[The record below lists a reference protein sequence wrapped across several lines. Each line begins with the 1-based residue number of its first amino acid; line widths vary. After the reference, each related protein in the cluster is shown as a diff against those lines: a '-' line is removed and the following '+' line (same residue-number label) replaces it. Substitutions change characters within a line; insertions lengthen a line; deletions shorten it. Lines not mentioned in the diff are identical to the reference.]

1 MCEKCVVEIR
11 ICFILFRLQVLCMDT
26 VCSLLRHQFIMWPW
40 DVTQA
45 ENKAKVRSILMDD
58 KSYLSR
64 LITIT
69 ISW

>member
-1 MCEKCVVEIR
+1 
-11 ICFILFRLQVLCMDT
+11 MDT

-45 ENKAKVRSILMDD
+45 ENKAKVRYILIAD
-58 KSYLSR
+58 KPYVSR
-64 LITIT
+64 IITIT